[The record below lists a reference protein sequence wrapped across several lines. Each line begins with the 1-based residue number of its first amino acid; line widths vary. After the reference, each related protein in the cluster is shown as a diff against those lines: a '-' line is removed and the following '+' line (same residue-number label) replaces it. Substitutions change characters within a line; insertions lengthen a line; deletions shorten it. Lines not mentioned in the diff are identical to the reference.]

1 MWILA
6 LKGLTLPVAH
16 LHHITSLSAQ
26 STTFKEAHK
35 DFHLSIQNMN
45 FLSLNGLV
53 ISFLYNLEL
62 PTKYAT
68 QSGIRIFLTTK
79 TIALQKLLLHIV
91 HIESCHCLTASWS
104 FEFKPDRVCFQFN
117 HNYNKI
123 VKSDWLSTALILAL
137 IGQFDRTVRVMPK

>member
-1 MWILA
+1 MNSACCTPASYNISFS
-6 LKGLTLPVAH
+6 PIY
-16 LHHITSLSAQ
+16 HI
-26 STTFKEAHK
+26 KEAHK

-62 PTKYAT
+62 PAKYAT
-68 QSGIRIFLTTK
+68 QSGIKIFLTTK

-104 FEFKPDRVCFQFN
+104 FEFKPDRACFQFN
-117 HNYNKI
+117 HNYNKF
-123 VKSDWLSTALILAL
+123 VKSDWQSTALISAL
-137 IGQFDRTVRVMPK
+137 IGKFDRTVRVMPK